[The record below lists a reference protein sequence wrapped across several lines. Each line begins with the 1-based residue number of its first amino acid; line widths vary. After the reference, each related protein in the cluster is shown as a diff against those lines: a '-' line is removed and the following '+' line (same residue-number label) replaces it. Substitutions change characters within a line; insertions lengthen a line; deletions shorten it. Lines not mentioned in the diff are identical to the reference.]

1 MTSETRTLEI
11 RAEQGLERYTAYL
24 DGRPIGT
31 AQWILVRDTILLPH
45 VRVDPEHADK
55 GIGSLLMRRILDD
68 ARLQHRTVLALC
80 PYAQRWT
87 QLHPEYRGTVRTP
100 LPGERTAVRALL
112 LAAQSSWTLTAPR
125 PAVAS
130 PAVAGR

>member
-1 MTSETRTLEI
+1 MTSETWTSETRTSETRAPDTRALEI

-45 VRVDPEHADK
+45 VRVDSEHADK

-80 PYAQRWT
+80 PYAKRWA
-87 QLHPEYRGTVRTP
+87 QLHPD
-100 LPGERTAVRALL
+100 
-112 LAAQSSWTLTAPR
+112 
-125 PAVAS
+125 
-130 PAVAGR
+130 